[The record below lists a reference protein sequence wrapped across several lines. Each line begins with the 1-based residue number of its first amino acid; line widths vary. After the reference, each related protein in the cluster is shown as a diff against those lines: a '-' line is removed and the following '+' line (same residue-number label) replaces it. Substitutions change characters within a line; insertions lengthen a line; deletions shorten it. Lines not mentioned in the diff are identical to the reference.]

1 MPTAWL
7 GALLVGVVL
16 GLLGS
21 GGSILTVPVLVYL
34 VGEPD
39 KLAIAESLGIVT
51 IISLIGASPF
61 ALRKLVSWRDVLLFG
76 VPGMA
81 GAYGGAWLSK
91 FVPGAAQLALFA
103 AVMLLAAVMMFRQK
117 SASAAE
123 AETQAPRVYWKV
135 GLDGLAVGVLTGLVG
150 VGGGFLIVPA
160 LVILGGL
167 PMHLAVGTS
176 LFIIAIKSA
185 SGFVKYVD
193 LMGFE
198 TMHWDVIL
206 LFGAIGIVGSFI
218 GGKVGAYVSQAR
230 LKRGF
235 AVFLVVMGVLILGQN
250 VLALVQP
257 TDAATAAPATEAP
270 AAEAPADAAPADAD
284 APADAGAPADTL
296 GLDAATVA
304 RVETTIAEIDAMRSA
319 LATTFDPDSA
329 VTRATFARVCKPVGM
344 RLKQTAKA
352 HGWRVQQ
359 LSHKNR
365 NPAHALDAEVE
376 PVYRRFLDDASLTDV
391 WMASDRDGVRGARY
405 LRRITV
411 EPACLACHGAKDD
424 RPAFVQEGYPDDRAY
439 GFAPGDLRG
448 VYSVTVPVD

>member
-1 MPTAWL
+1 MPTAWF

-51 IISLIGASPF
+51 IISLIGALPF
-61 ALRKLVSWRDVLLFG
+61 AFKQLVSWRDVLFFG

-117 SASAAE
+117 SPAAG
-123 AETQAPRVYWKV
+123 AEPQAPRVPWKV
-135 GLDGLAVGVLTGLVG
+135 ALDGVAVGVLTGLVG

-176 LFIIAIKSA
+176 LFIISIKSA

-193 LMGFE
+193 MMGFE

-218 GGKVGAYVSQAR
+218 GGKMGAYVSQAR

-235 AVFLVVMGVLILGQN
+235 AIFLVVMGTFILGQN
-250 VLALVQP
+250 VLTLVQP
-257 TDAATAAPATEAP
+257 TDTATAAPTTDAPATAAPA
-270 AAEAPADAAPADAD
+270 ADTPGLDAL
-284 APADAGAPADTL
+284 AADTL

-304 RVETTIAEIDAMRSA
+304 RVETTVADIDAMRSA

-365 NPAHALDAEVE
+365 NPAHTLDAEAE
-376 PVYRRFLDDASLTDV
+376 PVYQRFLDDASLTDV
-391 WMASDRDGVRGARY
+391 WMASAQGGVRGARY

-411 EPACLACHGAKDD
+411 EPTCLACHGPKDD
-424 RPAFVQEGYPDDRAY
+424 RPAFVKEGYPGDRAY
-439 GFAPGDLRG
+439 DFVPGDLRG
-448 VYSVTVPVD
+448 VYSVTVPVE